1 MSRQKRSTIAISLF
15 LLFATTQVYLVKSF
29 ARDAKRAVNAI
40 PQQASGVLST
50 SGNQPITVNGVST
63 NAGATILTGASIETP
78 SGVGAS
84 IDFGPLGSLQIAPG
98 SRLIAEFQNGMIKV
112 TLLQG
117 CVTLSTKQGTRG
129 EIDRS
134 SGVAGTTDG
143 SKDDM
148 LRNICAPAGGAPPP
162 TNGGSELGAKVLV
175 PVFAGTGALFTV
187 LALRGNNPS
196 PGAP

>member
-29 ARDAKRAVNAI
+29 ARETTRATNA
-40 PQQASGVLST
+40 PQQQVSGVLST
-50 SGNQPITVNGVST
+50 QGNQPITVNGVST

-78 SGVGAS
+78 SGVWAS
-84 IDFGPLGSLQIAPG
+84 IDFGPLGSLQIDPN
-98 SRLIAEFQNGMIKV
+98 SRVTVEFQNGMIKV

-117 CVTLSTKQGTRG
+117 CVTLRTKKGTRG
-129 EIDRS
+129 EIDRAQ
-134 SGVAGTTDG
+134 GVAGTTDG

-148 LRNICAPAGGAPPP
+148 LHVCTPGAVPPP
-162 TNGGSELGAKVLV
+162 ATGGNGLGAKVLV
-175 PVFAGTGALFTV
+175 PIFAGTAAALTA

-196 PGAP
+196 HTNP